1 MRIRPALLLAAS
13 LSVAFP
19 NMVAAGTHPSPD
31 ETTALPFHRVSPERT
46 APPQA
51 PEATMPDEPVGPPR
65 PLRPGTEYLIVTAT
79 PLVGEFER
87 FAVWKT
93 QLGVTASVRT
103 LSSIRRLYPRAVDDA
118 ERVRLFIRD
127 AHARGTR
134 WVLLGGDTEVIP
146 TRYVHSAVLSRDFES
161 DYYFSCLDGTWD
173 ANGNGIFAEPRTATD
188 PGDDPD
194 LIPEVYVGR
203 APVRTPEE
211 ARLFVDKTMRYTDGA
226 SPSFVSTALIYAE
239 VLIPYPWDGSAGF
252 DIFDGARFAEELL
265 PDLRS
270 RGLQVTRLYQNY
282 LEPSYAPGALPESR
296 ASVLD
301 QLGGGHNLSIFIG
314 HANESLMSVGGLPS
328 FGTNDLLTVEDVL
341 SLSNGDRLT
350 NLYCSTVLTHAIGT
364 SCIGEAFLRAP
375 NGGAVTSV
383 GSSAIGLVSHDV
395 SFLREYFRLLFEE
408 GVTAVGELA
417 ARHRLFAVTDAG
429 FDGPSRDKVL
439 STLLLGDPQLR
450 IRFAPGEPSMPRR
463 AIQPEAAGAS
473 AFSLGAP
480 SPSPARDRTSIA
492 LDIPSNRAGGAV
504 DVAVFDLA
512 GRRVRTLHDGPGA
525 GRLSASWDLR
535 DGSGRRVNEG
545 IYFVRAR
552 FGGQEQV
559 RRLFVVR

>member
-1 MRIRPALLLAAS
+1 M
-13 LSVAFP
+13 
-19 NMVAAGTHPSPD
+19 
-31 ETTALPFHRVSPERT
+31 
-46 APPQA
+46 
-51 PEATMPDEPVGPPR
+51 GPPR

-87 FAVWKT
+87 FAAWKT
-93 QLGVTASVRT
+93 RSGVTASVRT

-146 TRYVHSAVLSRDFES
+146 TRYVHSAFFNEDFAS

-194 LIPEVYVGR
+194 LIPEVYIGR

-226 SPSFVSTALIYAE
+226 PPSLLNAALILAE
-239 VLIPYPWDGSAGF
+239 VFLPYPWTGGAVDF
-252 DIFDGARFAEELL
+252 DFARIAEELL
-265 PDLRS
+265 PDFRS
-270 RGLQVTRLYQNY
+270 HDLNVTRLYQNY
-282 LEPSYAPGALPESR
+282 LDPSYAPGALPESR
-296 ASVLD
+296 ASVIDLLD
-301 QLGGGHNLSIFIG
+301 TGHNLSVVIG
-314 HANESLMSVGGLPS
+314 RGATWAMSVGGMPP
-328 FGTNDLLTVEDVL
+328 FPTGINELLTVEDVL
-341 SLSNGDRLT
+341 PLSNGDRLT
-350 NLYCSTVLTHAIGT
+350 NLYCFSSLTHAIGG

-383 GSSAIGLVSHDV
+383 GSSTLTLIGIDDD
-395 SFLREYFRLLFEE
+395 FMREYFRLLFEQ
-408 GVTAVGELA
+408 GVTAVGELV
-417 ARHRLFAVTDAG
+417 ARHRLFAVPYAQFG
-429 FDGPSRDKVL
+429 GAYRDMVL
-439 STLLLGDPQLR
+439 SVLLLGDPELH
-450 IRFAPGEPSMPRR
+450 IRFAPGEPLMARR
-463 AIQPEAAGAS
+463 AMQPEAAGAS

-480 SPSPARDRTSIA
+480 SPNPAWVDASVS
-492 LDIPSNRAGGAV
+492 LDIPSDRAGGAV

-512 GRRVRTLHDGPGA
+512 GRRMSTLYNGRAAA